1 MAYRRM
7 TSGKVFGRPA
17 DGRLVHDET
26 SATRE
31 TNTNEGRLSPARGI
45 MIGVTLSAA
54 IWGLLIFLLS

>member
-7 TSGKVFGRPA
+7 TSSKIFGRPE
-17 DGRLVHDET
+17 GRLVHDET

-31 TNTNEGRLSPARGI
+31 KNTLGGRLSPARGI